1 MPWSA
6 EKLGIN
12 VPSQKELLNIV
23 RKIENSEHRTL
34 IVLAYLTGG
43 RIREVLSL
51 KRGQLRTED
60 KSGRRVLSIYHM
72 LNEKNKKRK
81 SKTFFIPIDKEG
93 DLVETIIPYLNTRGK
108 NDSLFNFKSRQRAWQ
123 ITRKYGFHP
132 HIFRHYRLT
141 HLVTIYNFSD
151 RMLVEFA
158 GWKDSAPG
166 HYYIQLRSEDML
178 EKMK

>member
-1 MPWSA
+1 MSWKA
-6 EKLGIN
+6 ETLGID
-12 VPSQKELLNIV
+12 VPSQEKLLRIV
-23 RKIENSEHRTL
+23 RNINNSEHRTL
-34 IVLAYLTGG
+34 IVLAYLTAG
-43 RIREVLSL
+43 RIKEILSL
-51 KRGQLRTED
+51 RRGQIRTEE
-60 KSGRRVLSIYHM
+60 KNGRRVLAIYHM
-72 LNEKNKKRK
+72 LNEKNKKK
-81 SKTFFIPIDKEG
+81 KTKTFFIPIDKEG
-93 DLVETIIPYLNTRGK
+93 ELIETIIPFLNTK
-108 NDSLFNFKSRQRAWQ
+108 EKDDKLFNFNSRQRAWQ
-123 ITRKYGFHP
+123 ITKMYGFHP